1 MAQSCVVKRGEKE
14 ASTSGR
20 QETCFMSFEA
30 NSTHLVGETLHKAP
44 KIDKFEFCQWNL
56 RIRTFM
62 MAHDM
67 GAWFT
72 ITRGLGI
79 PSNDEKYMMEVQ
91 ADVKAKC
98 FLYEA
103 LDSHNFNMVLSCY
116 TSKEI
121 WEKLEETY
129 GERRKEKAIEETQ
142 CTTSG
147 SQSLNENESCLMAIE
162 ELEVTSNSFDST
174 SYTLMNC
181 KMHLRS

>member
-1 MAQSCVVKRGEKE
+1 MAQSCVVRRGEEE
-14 ASTSGR
+14 ASTNGR
-20 QETCFMSFEA
+20 QKTCFMAFEA

-44 KIDKFEFCQWNL
+44 KIDKFEFCQWKL

-79 PSNDEKYMMEVQ
+79 PSNDEKYVMEIQ

-116 TSKEI
+116 SSKEI

-142 CTTSG
+142 CITSG

-162 ELEVTSNSFDST
+162 EL
-174 SYTLMNC
+174 
-181 KMHLRS
+181 